1 MASAKVCLAAIAG
14 AHGVQGLV
22 RLKTFTER
30 PEDVVAYGP
39 LSDQSGGRQFRLTL
53 RGTQKG
59 LLLVAIEGVRD
70 RTAAEALKGLRLYV
84 AREALP
90 PPEDP
95 EEFYH
100 ADLIG
105 LAVEDTDGK
114 PLGVVR
120 AVEDFGAGPLLD
132 VESDEGSIMLPF
144 TLAVVPLVDL
154 PGRRLVADPP
164 VALDAGPD
172 GDGAPRKKASKQER
186 KPRSGT
192 GQGGPKAS

>member
-1 MASAKVCLAAIAG
+1 MASTKVCLAAIAG

-22 RLKTFTER
+22 KLKTFTER
-30 PEDVVAYGP
+30 PEDVAAYGS
-39 LSDQSGGRQFRLTL
+39 LSDESGTRQFRLTL
-53 RGTQKG
+53 KGTQKG
-59 LLLVAIEGVRD
+59 LLLAAIKGVSD
-70 RTAAEALKGLRLYV
+70 RNAAEALKGLRLYV

-105 LAVEDTDGK
+105 LAVEDTQGN

-120 AVEDFGAGPLLD
+120 AVEDFGAGTLLD
-132 VESDEGSIMLPF
+132 VESETGSIMLPF
-144 TLAVVPLVDL
+144 TLAAVPQVDL
-154 PGRRLVADPP
+154 ESGRIVAEPP
-164 VALDAGPD
+164 VELDAGPESD
-172 GDGAPRKKASKQER
+172 R
-186 KPRSGT
+186 KPGKGTSRKGGKPPSDT

>member
-39 LSDQSGGRQFRLTL
+39 LSDENGSRQFRLTH

-59 LLLVAIEGVRD
+59 LLLVAIEGVGD

-164 VALDAGPD
+164 VALDAGPE
-172 GDGAPRKKASKQER
+172 GDGAPRKKASKEER
-186 KPRSGT
+186 KPRSDT

>member
-30 PEDVVAYGP
+30 PEDVVAYGA

-172 GDGAPRKKASKQER
+172 GDGAPRKKAPKQER

>member
-1 MASAKVCLAAIAG
+1 MSSTKVCLAAIAG

-22 RLKTFTER
+22 KLKTFTER
-30 PEDVVAYGP
+30 PEDVAAYGS
-39 LSDQSGGRQFRLTL
+39 LSDESGTRQFRLSL

-59 LLLVAIEGVRD
+59 LLLAAIEGVAD
-70 RTAAEALKGLRLYV
+70 RTAAEALKGVRLYV

-132 VESDEGSIMLPF
+132 VESETGSIMLPF
-144 TLAVVPLVDL
+144 TLTAVPTVDL
-154 PGRRLVADPP
+154 SGRRLVADPP
-164 VALDAGPD
+164 VALDAGPE
-172 GDGAPRKKASKQER
+172 GENERKKGASR
-186 KPRSGT
+186 KAGKPPSDT
-192 GQGGPKAS
+192 GHGGPKAS

>member
-14 AHGVQGLV
+14 AHGVRGLV
-22 RLKTFTER
+22 KLKTFTER

-39 LSDQSGGRQFRLTL
+39 LSDESGGRQFRLTL

-59 LLLVAIEGVRD
+59 LLLVAIEGVSD

-90 PPEDP
+90 TPEDP

-132 VESDEGSIMLPF
+132 VESDTGSIMLPF
-144 TLAVVPLVDL
+144 TLSVVPLVDL

-164 VALDAGPD
+164 IALDAGPE
-172 GDGAPRKKASKQER
+172 GESKRE
-186 KPRSGT
+186 KGTSGEGGKGPSET

>member
-22 RLKTFTER
+22 KLKTFTER
-30 PEDVVAYGP
+30 REDVVAYGP
-39 LSDQSGGRQFRLTL
+39 LSDESGGRQFRLTL

-59 LLLVAIEGVRD
+59 LLLAAIEGVSD

-105 LAVEDTDGK
+105 LAVEDTHGK
-114 PLGVVR
+114 PLGLVR
-120 AVEDFGAGPLLD
+120 GVEDFGAGPLLD
-132 VESDEGSIMLPF
+132 VESDSGSILLPF

-164 VALDAGPD
+164 VALDAGPE
-172 GDGAPRKKASKQER
+172 GDGAPRKKSSKQER
-186 KPRSGT
+186 KPRSDT

>member
-14 AHGVQGLV
+14 VHGVRGLV

-39 LSDQSGGRQFRLTL
+39 LSDEGGTRSFRLIL
-53 RGTQKG
+53 KGEQKG
-59 LLLVAIEGVRD
+59 LLLAAIEGVGD

-90 PPEDP
+90 QPEDP

-105 LAVEDTDGK
+105 LAVEDTKGQA
-114 PLGVVR
+114 LGVVR

-132 VESDEGSIMLPF
+132 VESESGSILLPF
-144 TLAVVPLVDL
+144 TLAVVPQVDL
-154 PGRRLVADPP
+154 KGGRLVVDPP
-164 VALDAGPD
+164 VALDAGPEEESKR
-172 GDGAPRKKASKQER
+172 GKGASQGRR
-186 KPRSGT
+186 KPRSET

>member
-30 PEDVVAYGP
+30 PEDVVAYGA

-105 LAVEDTDGK
+105 LGVEDTQGK

-132 VESDEGSIMLPF
+132 VESDEGSILLPF
-144 TLAVVPLVDL
+144 TLTAVPLVDL

-172 GDGAPRKKASKQER
+172 GDGAPRKKASKGER
-186 KPRSGT
+186 KPRSST
-192 GQGGPKAS
+192 GQGGAKAS

>member
-14 AHGVQGLV
+14 VHGVQGLV
-22 RLKTFTER
+22 KLKTFTER

-39 LSDQSGGRQFRLTL
+39 LSDESGGRQFRLTL

-59 LLLVAIEGVRD
+59 LLLAAIEGVSD

-105 LAVEDTDGK
+105 LAVEDIDGK

-132 VESDEGSIMLPF
+132 VESDTGSFLLPF

-154 PGRRLVADPP
+154 SGRRLVADPP

-172 GDGAPRKKASKQER
+172 GNDKPRKRASKEKG
-186 KPRSGT
+186 KPPSGT